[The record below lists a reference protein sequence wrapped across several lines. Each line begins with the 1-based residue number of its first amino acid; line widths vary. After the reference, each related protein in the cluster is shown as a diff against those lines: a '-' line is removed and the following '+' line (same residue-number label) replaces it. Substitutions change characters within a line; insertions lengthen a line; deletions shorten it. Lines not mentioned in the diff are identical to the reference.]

1 MCVFK
6 LLQALVYLCLLQELQ
21 IVAKLH
27 LNEKSLKITLPS
39 CGKNLH
45 MSRRKSYKNLAVF
58 VSNTV
63 NMKTKV
69 SELCY

>member
-6 LLQALVYLCLLQELQ
+6 LLQALIYLCLLQELQ

-39 CGKNLH
+39 CGKKFTYVKMQILQEFG
-45 MSRRKSYKNLAVF
+45 SFCV
-58 VSNTV
+58 
-63 NMKTKV
+63 
-69 SELCY
+69 